1 MNLTIGTF
9 NLNNLFTRWNFQ
21 AEVPRG
27 TTLTQTLEFGP
38 DAEARLRRFRGNVVT
53 AKDADDKAAIA
64 ERILTIDVDVLAVQ
78 EVENIEALKTFNR
91 ESLGGLYPNVIVI
104 EGNDPRLIDVGLLS
118 KLPIGQVVSH
128 QTAPD
133 PDDPSVRVFG
143 RDLLRA
149 DILTP
154 SRSRRLLSL
163 FNTHMKSNFVDRVE
177 HRTPE
182 ARAAQRVRNNQRR
195 RRQAIVTRE
204 IIEAETRPNSRY
216 VLLGDM
222 NDDPDSEFLEPVLG
236 SPLGLVDPLTD
247 VTETRESKHEDLGP
261 QPGPRWTS
269 RYKPSGEP
277 PQHRLFDQIWVSPSL
292 ERRLGES
299 FIDRR
304 TKHGGDGSDHDPT
317 WVTLT
322 GL

>member
-1 MNLTIGTF
+1 MDLTIGTF
-9 NLNNLFTRWNFQ
+9 NLNNLFSRWNFQ
-21 AEVPRG
+21 AVVPRG

-38 DAEARLRRFRGNVVT
+38 DAEARLRTFKGRVVT
-53 AKDADDKAAIA
+53 AKDRDDTETIA
-64 ERILTIDVDVLAVQ
+64 TRILDMDVDVLAVQ
-78 EVENIEALKTFNR
+78 EVENIEALRTFNR
-91 ESLGGLYPNVIVI
+91 ESLNDLYPNVIVI

-118 KLPIGQVVSH
+118 KFPVGQVVSH

-133 PDDPSVRVFG
+133 PDDEARRIFG

-154 SRSRRLLSL
+154 TRSRRLLSL
-163 FNTHMKSNFVDRVE
+163 FNTHMKSNFVDRID
-177 HRTPE
+177 HPTPE
-182 ARAAQRVRNNQRR
+182 MQAAQRVRNTE
-195 RRQAIVTRE
+195 RRQRQSIVTKE

-222 NDDPDSEFLEPVLG
+222 NDDPDSDFLAPVLD
-236 SPLGLVDPLTD
+236 SNLGLVDALAD
-247 VTETRESKHEDLGP
+247 VSETRESKTESLGP

-269 RYKPSGEP
+269 RHKESGQP
-277 PQHRLFDQIWVSPSL
+277 PTHRLFDQIWVSPSL
-292 ERRLGES
+292 ERRLGDS

-304 TKHGGDGSDHDPT
+304 TKHGGDGSDHDPA
-317 WVTLT
+317 WVALT

>member
-1 MNLTIGTF
+1 MELSIGTF
-9 NLNNLFTRWNFQ
+9 NLNNLFSRWNFQ
-21 AEVPRG
+21 AVVPRG

-38 DAEARLRRFRGNVVT
+38 DSEARLRTFKGRVVT
-53 AKDADDKAAIA
+53 AKKDGDTAAIA
-64 ERILTIDVDVLAVQ
+64 RRIVEMDVDVLAVQ
-78 EVENIEALKTFNR
+78 EVENIEALRTFNR
-91 ESLGGLYPNVIVI
+91 EALGGLYPHVIVI

-118 KLPIGQVVSH
+118 RFPVGQVVSH

-133 PDDPSVRVFG
+133 PTDPARRIFG

-149 DILTP
+149 DIWTP

-163 FNTHMKSNFVDRVE
+163 YNTHMKSNFVDRTE

-182 ARAAQRVRNNQRR
+182 ARAAQKVRNND
-195 RRQAIVTRE
+195 RRQRQAVVTRQ
-204 IIEAETRPNSRY
+204 IIESETRPNSRY

-222 NDDPDSEFLEPVLG
+222 NDDPDSEFLEPMVG
-236 SPLGLVDPLTD
+236 PGTGLVDALTE
-247 VTETRESKHEDLGP
+247 VSETREAKEESLGP

-269 RYKPSGEP
+269 RHKESGEP

-292 ERRLGES
+292 ERRLGHS

-304 TKHGGDGSDHDPT
+304 TRHGGDGSDHDPA
-317 WVTLT
+317 WVRLT

>member
-1 MNLTIGTF
+1 MDLTVGTF
-9 NLNNLFTRWNFQ
+9 NLNNLFSRWNFQ
-21 AEVPRG
+21 AEVPKG

-38 DAEARLRRFRGNVVT
+38 DTEARLRRFRGRVVT
-53 AKDADDKAAIA
+53 AKDPDDTATIAARIA
-64 ERILTIDVDVLAVQ
+64 AIDVDVLAVQ

-91 ESLGGLYPNVIVI
+91 ESLGGRYPHVIVI

-118 KLPIGQVVSH
+118 KYPVGQVVSH

-133 PDDPSVRVFG
+133 PDDPSKRVFG

-163 FNTHMKSNFVDRVE
+163 FNTHMKSNFVDSLE

-182 ARAAQRVRNNQRR
+182 AKAAQRIRNNERR
-195 RRQAIVTRE
+195 KRQAIATEE
-204 IIEAETRPNSRY
+204 IIAAETRPNSRY

-222 NDDPDSEFLEPVLG
+222 NDDPDSEFLAPMLD
-236 SPLGLVDPLTD
+236 SSLGLVDALTD
-247 VTETRESKHEDLGP
+247 VSETRESKHEQLGA

-277 PQHRLFDQIWVSPSL
+277 PEHRLFDQIWVSPSL
-292 ERRLGES
+292 ASKVDAS
-299 FIDRR
+299 FIERR
-304 TKHGGDGSDHDPT
+304 TKHGGNGSDHDPS
-317 WVTLT
+317 WVTLK

>member
-1 MNLTIGTF
+1 MDLTIGTF
-9 NLNNLFTRWNFQ
+9 NLNNLFSRWNFQ
-21 AEVPRG
+21 AEVPKG

-38 DAEARLRRFRGNVVT
+38 DTEARLRTFKGRVVT
-53 AKDADDKAAIA
+53 AKDDGDTDDIA
-64 ERILTIDVDVLAVQ
+64 RRILEMDVDVLAVQ
-78 EVENIEALKTFNR
+78 EVENIEALRTFNR
-91 ESLGGLYPNVIVI
+91 EALGGLYPHVIVI

-118 KLPIGQVVSH
+118 KFPVGQVVSH

-133 PDDPSVRVFG
+133 PDDAEKRIFG

-163 FNTHMKSNFVDRVE
+163 FNTHMKSNFVDRLE
-177 HRTPE
+177 HRTAE
-182 ARAAQRVRNNQRR
+182 AQAAQKIRNNERR
-195 RRQAIVTRE
+195 KRQSIVTRE

-216 VLLGDM
+216 VFLGDM
-222 NDDPDSEFLEPVLG
+222 NDDPDSEFMAPVID
-236 SPLGLVDPLTD
+236 SNLGLVDALVD
-247 VTETRESKHEDLGP
+247 VTETRAAKEERVGP

-269 RYKPSGEP
+269 RHKESGQD

-304 TKHGGDGSDHDPT
+304 TKHGGDGSDHDPA
-317 WVTLT
+317 WVKLT

>member
-1 MNLTIGTF
+1 MDLTIGTF

-38 DAEARLRRFRGNVVT
+38 DAEARLRTFRGNVVS
-53 AKDADDKAAIA
+53 AKKPRDKATIA
-64 ERILTIDVDVLAVQ
+64 ARVKAIDVDVLAVQ
-78 EVENIEALKTFNR
+78 EVENIEALRTFNR
-91 ESLGGLYPNVIVI
+91 ESLGGLYPHVVVI

-118 KLPIGQVVSH
+118 KYPVGQVVSH

-133 PDDPSVRVFG
+133 PDDPSRRVFG

-154 SRSRRLLSL
+154 SRSRRLFSL
-163 FNTHMKSNFVDRVE
+163 FNTHMKSNFVDTLE

-182 ARAAQRVRNNQRR
+182 AQAAQRVRNNQRR
-195 RRQAIVTRE
+195 LRQSIATRE

-216 VLLGDM
+216 ILLGDM
-222 NDDPDSEFLEPVLG
+222 NDDPDSEFLAPVLD
-236 SPLGLVDPLTD
+236 SSLGLVDALTD

-277 PQHRLFDQIWVSPSL
+277 PEHRLFDQVWVSPSL
-292 ERRLGES
+292 ERRVDAS

-304 TKHGGDGSDHDPT
+304 TKHGGDGSDHDPA
-317 WVTLT
+317 WVRLK